1 MEFQLHSIK
10 LESYNAW
17 TQNRFQQ
24 LALIDYSGNEQFT
37 EWEKEK
43 IIEGK
48 RCFYWNGSHIKFD
61 INNNS
66 DALSTRVLIY
76 GKGLLVQK
84 VLLGEEILNLR
95 DKVPSSSNA
104 MDSELVSFSIG
115 IKNQTRKANT
125 IIAKIF
131 FRGIVTYKD
140 YPIKRQSNNFMNDNI
155 NVIEVANMKQSIFT
169 EEIEETIQIPL
180 IVSNGHDD
188 DKGHIQTDSSLI
200 TTVDITGK
208 FEEQYEK
215 YNHLLGLIPI
225 EAIEHKMLM
234 DGIEQSKIDT
244 FLSQQRV
251 IEDSKTVKKPPPPS
265 VVQPPPRPPPPPP
278 MTLNQII
285 KPSPVV
291 PNINTSPAQQQPSS
305 IQQPPPRPPPPPPR
319 LSTPPRF
326 ENRINNDVDT
336 PSSIC
341 LLYTSDAADE

>member
-24 LALIDYSGNEQFT
+24 LALIDYNGNEQFT

-115 IKNQTRKANT
+115 FKNQTRKANT

-140 YPIKRQSNNFMNDNI
+140 YPIKRQSNK
-155 NVIEVANMKQSIFT
+155 ALSIIATFKTFT
-169 EEIEETIQIPL
+169 QRDELRISED
-180 IVSNGHDD
+180 V
-188 DKGHIQTDSSLI
+188 
-200 TTVDITGK
+200 TG
-208 FEEQYEK
+208 
-215 YNHLLGLIPI
+215 
-225 EAIEHKMLM
+225 M
-234 DGIEQSKIDT
+234 
-244 FLSQQRV
+244 
-251 IEDSKTVKKPPPPS
+251 
-265 VVQPPPRPPPPPP
+265 
-278 MTLNQII
+278 I
-285 KPSPVV
+285 KPSKDM
-291 PNINTSPAQQQPSS
+291 
-305 IQQPPPRPPPPPPR
+305 
-319 LSTPPRF
+319 RF
-326 ENRINNDVDT
+326 IY
-336 PSSIC
+336 
-341 LLYTSDAADE
+341 LH